1 MPTICKVLFRVSTQP
16 LSPANLTLLSA
27 ISLFAGIAGVLT
39 LHVLFP
45 DASVAFGFVAIASG
59 LLVLIRGG
67 SGRSRVA
74 ALVGV
79 GLGVAL
85 IAIAVVAVVTG

>member
-1 MPTICKVLFRVSTQP
+1 MSTQP
-16 LSPANLTLLSA
+16 LSPANQTLLSA

-39 LHVLFP
+39 LRVLFP

-59 LLVLIRGG
+59 LLVLIRRS

-85 IAIAVVAVVTG
+85 IAIAIIAVVTG